1 MLKILFHSQ
10 MQQVY
15 QDATAQ
21 GSEGVLV
28 ERLKVQFENSIIKQ
42 LSLKVSS
49 LNAMFAGRLGMKS
62 FQTAC
67 INSNSNISP
76 FCPQRFESLL

>member
-1 MLKILFHSQ
+1 MLKILFLSQ
-10 MQQVY
+10 IQQVY

-49 LNAMFAGRLGMKS
+49 LNAKFPGRLAMYM
-62 FQTAC
+62 
-67 INSNSNISP
+67 
-76 FCPQRFESLL
+76 

>member
-1 MLKILFHSQ
+1 

-15 QDATAQ
+15 QDASAH

-42 LSLKVSS
+42 LSLKVSQF
-49 LNAMFAGRLGMKS
+49 N
-62 FQTAC
+62 
-67 INSNSNISP
+67 
-76 FCPQRFESLL
+76 